1 MTKQISNPTWEATVY
16 WLPTFLL
23 RRKLL
28 VLLVISGVKRLS
40 YIDSPERS
48 EWHVAKPLFLSN
60 RKVLKRAK
68 SQHKNRGVKNM
79 PQKIYILKINV
90 QIFFR

>member
-1 MTKQISNPTWEATVY
+1 MQRKIIEYIYFKAKMFNYILA
-16 WLPTFLL
+16 FLL

-48 EWHVAKPLFLSN
+48 EWHVAKPLFLYS
-60 RKVLKRAK
+60 RKIRA
-68 SQHKNRGVKNM
+68 
-79 PQKIYILKINV
+79 
-90 QIFFR
+90 